1 MKLLTDGNAWTAIP
15 PLGRLEE
22 TTLNLAG
29 SEPSPPDMESSM
41 TFRPAGSDE
50 NFSVH
55 NLDTENGDGW
65 KMSYHFADALCI
77 GQDEQRRDVM
87 ELN

>member
-1 MKLLTDGNAWTAIP
+1 MP

-22 TTLNLAG
+22 ATLNLAG
-29 SEPSPPDMESSM
+29 GEPSPPHMESSRRC
-41 TFRPAGSDE
+41 RPAGSDK

-65 KMSYHFADALCI
+65 KMSYNFADALCI

>member
-1 MKLLTDGNAWTAIP
+1 MP

-22 TTLNLAG
+22 ATLNLAG
-29 SEPSPPDMESSM
+29 SEPSPPPHMESSRM
-41 TFRPAGSDE
+41 FRPAGSDE

-55 NLDTENGDGW
+55 NLDSKNRDGW
-65 KMSYHFADALCI
+65 KMSYHLTEALCI
-77 GQDEQRRDVM
+77 GQDEQGRDVM

>member
-1 MKLLTDGNAWTAIP
+1 MP

-22 TTLNLAG
+22 ATLNLAG
-29 SEPSPPDMESSM
+29 SEPSPPHMDSSRV
-41 TFRPAGSDE
+41 FRPAGSDE
-50 NFSVH
+50 NFSLH

-65 KMSYHFADALCI
+65 NMSYHFADALYI

>member
-1 MKLLTDGNAWTAIP
+1 MP

-22 TTLNLAG
+22 ATLNLAG
-29 SEPSPPDMESSM
+29 SELSPPDMESSRM
-41 TFRPAGSDE
+41 FTPAGSDE
-50 NFSVH
+50 NFAVH

-65 KMSYHFADALCI
+65 KMSCHFADALCI
-77 GQDEQRRDVM
+77 GQNEQRRDVM

>member
-1 MKLLTDGNAWTAIP
+1 
-15 PLGRLEE
+15 
-22 TTLNLAG
+22 
-29 SEPSPPDMESSM
+29 MESSRM
-41 TFRPAGSDE
+41 FRPAGSDE

-77 GQDEQRRDVM
+77 GQDEQRRDVV

>member
-1 MKLLTDGNAWTAIP
+1 MP

-22 TTLNLAG
+22 ATLNLAG
-29 SEPSPPDMESSM
+29 SEPSPPDMESSSM
-41 TFRPAGSDE
+41 FTPAGSDE

-77 GQDEQRRDVM
+77 GQDEQRRDVV

>member
-1 MKLLTDGNAWTAIP
+1 MP

-22 TTLNLAG
+22 ATLNLAG
-29 SEPSPPDMESSM
+29 SEPSPPHMDSSRV
-41 TFRPAGSDE
+41 FRPSL
-50 NFSVH
+50 H

-65 KMSYHFADALCI
+65 NMSYHFADALYI